1 CTPAGC
7 GRYGPPSP
15 RARTLN
21 VLSSAADWGV
31 GRAAGRADAD
41 TGGGRSEDVEAER
54 VGAVERAGANSADTI
69 SPLPP
74 RRATQPI
81 RRYGYRSIDSHTAC
95 RFGFPRCD
103 GLRLPSG
110 KEAEQANFTRWLNRQ
125 ENRPVC
131 TVQGKAG
138 PTFSA
143 GKKLIS
149 SSICVPRSTYLS
161 CGHVR
166 S

>member
-1 CTPAGC
+1 PAGC
-7 GRYGPPSP
+7 DRYGPLSP

-41 TGGGRSEDVEAER
+41 TGGGRSEDVEAEG
-54 VGAVERAGANSADTI
+54 VGAVARAGANSADTT

-81 RRYGYRSIDSHTAC
+81 RRYGYRSIDSQSAC
-95 RFGFPRCD
+95 RFYFPRCD
-103 GLRLPSG
+103 GVTLPSG
-110 KEAEQANFTRWLNRQ
+110 KEAEQANLMRSLNRQ

-131 TVQGKAG
+131 TVQGKVS
-138 PTFSA
+138 PTFVA
-143 GKKLIS
+143 GQKLIS
-149 SSICVPRSTYLS
+149 WSICVPRSTYLS